1 VLMSVCIHDFGD
13 GVLFWSVGMRV
24 AYREQLRNALTNRG
38 TKELAGEKGLVE
50 DKGEG
55 NVCEQKTRQLV
66 MTKRGS

>member
-1 VLMSVCIHDFGD
+1 
-13 GVLFWSVGMRV
+13 MRV